1 MALEHPVMDL
11 MSDHRRIEA
20 VMSALEKQL
29 LAGDSFP
36 AEFIGK
42 ALTFF
47 VEYADG
53 FHHLKEEEYLFPAM
67 ADRGVPV
74 ECGPIGV
81 MLHDHAIGRQLL
93 SGIRSRLEEA
103 SRGDPNAQTAVR
115 VYATQY
121 IDMLRQHIW
130 KEDNVLFS
138 IAQRVLDEQAADSV
152 AEEFATMSST
162 NGAAETLERHR
173 QFADAASRL

>member
-1 MALEHPVMDL
+1 MDL
-11 MSDHRRIEA
+11 MTDHRRIEA
-20 VMSALEKQL
+20 VMNALEKQL
-29 LAGDSFP
+29 LVSDSFP
-36 AEFIGK
+36 TEFITK
-42 ALTFF
+42 ALKFF

-53 FHHLKEEEYLFPAM
+53 FHHLKEEEHLFPAM
-67 ADRGVPV
+67 VDRGVAV

-93 SGIRSRLEEA
+93 AGIRSQLEEA
-103 SRGDPNAQTAVR
+103 SRGDPHAQTAVR
-115 VYATQY
+115 DYALRY

-138 IAQRVLDEQAADSV
+138 IAQRVLDEPAADFI
-152 AEEFATMSST
+152 AERFASIRSMNVTP
-162 NGAAETLERHR
+162 ETVERHR